1 MNLKLII
8 MKRLI
13 YLLVLPMIF
22 ILTGCNWIF
31 PENSNEATATKESV
45 VVAEKN
51 NIYGIINDPD
61 GYTNVRENRS
71 VKSDILFSIEE
82 NKRFKIISQD
92 SNWWL
97 IEYRGEQGYMYKDRI
112 TIIE

>member
-1 MNLKLII
+1 

-13 YLLVLPMIF
+13 YLLVLPTIF

-31 PENSNEATATKESV
+31 PEDSKEATVKAV
-45 VVAEKN
+45 VVEEASEEASEGYVN
-51 NIYGIINDPD
+51 DIYGIINDPD
-61 GYTNVRENRS
+61 GYTNVREHRS

-82 NKRFKIISQD
+82 NRRFKIISQD

-97 IEYRGEQGYMYKDRI
+97 IEYNEQQGYMFKSRI
-112 TIIE
+112 DIIE

>member
-1 MNLKLII
+1 MNLKFII

-13 YLLVLPMIF
+13 YLLVLPTIF
-22 ILTGCNWIF
+22 IITGCNWIF
-31 PENSNEATATKESV
+31 PEDSKEESATEGVVSV
-45 VVAEKN
+45 ENTN

-61 GYTNVRENRS
+61 GYTNVREDRS
-71 VKSDILFSIEE
+71 SKSAILFSIEE
-82 NKRFKIISQD
+82 NKRFKIISKD

-97 IEYRGEQGYMYKDRI
+97 IEYRGKQGYMYKDRF

>member
-1 MNLKLII
+1 

-13 YLLVLPMIF
+13 YLLVLPTIF

-31 PENSNEATATKESV
+31 PEDSKEV
-45 VVAEKN
+45 TITQEDTIKEIPNA
-51 NIYGIINDPD
+51 IYGIINDPD
-61 GYTNVRENRS
+61 GYTNVREHRS

-82 NKRFKIISQD
+82 NRRFKIISRD

-97 IEYRGEQGYMYKDRI
+97 IEYRGKQGYMYKDRI

>member
-1 MNLKLII
+1 

-13 YLLVLPMIF
+13 YLLVLPTIF

-31 PENSNEATATKESV
+31 PEDSKEATVTEESV
-45 VVAEKN
+45 VAAEN
-51 NIYGIINDPD
+51 DIHGIINDPD
-61 GYTNVRENRS
+61 GYTNVREHRS

-82 NKRFKIISQD
+82 NRRFKIISRD

-97 IEYRGEQGYMYKDRI
+97 IEYRGKQGYMYKDRI

>member
-1 MNLKLII
+1 

-13 YLLVLPMIF
+13 YLLVLPTIF

-31 PENSNEATATKESV
+31 PEDSKKETAPEEA
-45 VVAEKN
+45 VVAAEN
-51 NIYGIINDPD
+51 DIYGIINDPD
-61 GYTNVRENRS
+61 GYTNVREHRS

-82 NKRFKIISQD
+82 NRRFKIISRD

-97 IEYRGEQGYMYKDRI
+97 IEYRGKQGYMYKDRI